1 MMTVTIE
8 KVEAGYKILPSD
20 HVAKDLQE
28 TERFVRTNFQVI
40 PDEWAKMKS
49 DLDRTGKAS
58 IERSLG
64 KFSQGA

>member
-1 MMTVTIE
+1 MLTVT
-8 KVEAGYKILPSD
+8 VERVETGYKILPSD

-28 TERFVRTNFQVI
+28 TEHFVQTNFQVV
-40 PDEWAKMKS
+40 PNEWAKMKS
-49 DLDRTGKAS
+49 DLDRTGKTS